1 MAKCKALTG
10 SAVKE
15 LTLSLKVTHCDYVDE
30 LYMTKNQIN
39 VQCAI
44 PVVETASSYVYS
56 SGHNIAV

>member
-30 LYMTKNQIN
+30 LYITKNQIH

-56 SGHNIAV
+56 S